1 MKLIQSFVKPLE
13 TMLASTH
20 VTTVNSIALEFFILL
35 FGMTFTRQFGVLA
48 REAGLFSQAVLL
60 RAVESQHAGGICP
73 TGLAKPYARLLRH
86 CFGQQRRQG
95 FYREWPACAAG
106 RFHRGAA
113 RLSGNGWVEGVVSE
127 LGAVLAEE
135 PPHTANGRALE
146 IWRRPLRGSLPSCC
160 WADLGPGSAKHL
172 WAKGVRKNTCTMPS
186 AVGERAC
193 RRNCRR
199 WGVEGLSRWG
209 SRARVAVLRARFMKW
224 DNGRHRFVAPCGEK
238 NECAGC
244 VLSKLY
250 LSIVLQELIE
260 VPTYLPFRYE
270 WGCCIWRA
278 SYFSTTAMPR
288 RAHWGTHSQCMYP
301 CWGI

>member
-1 MKLIQSFVKPLE
+1 
-13 TMLASTH
+13 MLASTH

-113 RLSGNGWVEGVVSE
+113 RRLEMVELRGCVRI
-127 LGAVLAEE
+127 GAVLAEE

-146 IWRRPLRGSLPSCC
+146 IWRRPYVVLYHHAAGRTWGL
-160 WADLGPGSAKHL
+160 A
-172 WAKGVRKNTCTMPS
+172 RQNTFERR
-186 AVGERAC
+186 GERI
-193 RRNCRR
+193 
-199 WGVEGLSRWG
+199 
-209 SRARVAVLRARFMKW
+209 RVLCHPPSGKELA
-224 DNGRHRFVAPCGEK
+224 GETVVD
-238 NECAGC
+238 G
-244 VLSKLY
+244 
-250 LSIVLQELIE
+250 ELKD
-260 VPTYLPFRYE
+260 
-270 WGCCIWRA
+270 
-278 SYFSTTAMPR
+278 
-288 RAHWGTHSQCMYP
+288 
-301 CWGI
+301 